1 MISGGDG
8 GLSIGVIHME
18 QYKLLNE
25 NNPIKDENLVEEFV
39 KLLKNMAETVYYNE
53 VVEFQISGTN
63 ENGFYIWYKII
74 DTEKTCPIMK

>member
-8 GLSIGVIHME
+8 GLTIGIVHMD

-25 NNPIKDENLVEEFV
+25 NNPIKDKNLAEEFV
-39 KLLKNMAETVYYNE
+39 KLLKNMVETVYFNE

-63 ENGFYIWYKII
+63 EFYIWYKINGK
-74 DTEKTCPIMK
+74 DK

>member
-25 NNPIKDENLVEEFV
+25 NNPIKDKNLVE
-39 KLLKNMAETVYYNE
+39 
-53 VVEFQISGTN
+53 
-63 ENGFYIWYKII
+63 
-74 DTEKTCPIMK
+74 

>member
-1 MISGGDG
+1 MISGGEG
-8 GLSIGVIHME
+8 GLSIGIVHMD

-39 KLLKNMAETVYYNE
+39 ELLRNMTQE
-53 VVEFQISGTN
+53 VVEYQISGTN

-74 DTEKTCPIMK
+74 RKTCPIMK

>member
-8 GLSIGVIHME
+8 GLTIGIVQMD

-25 NNPIKDENLVEEFV
+25 NNPIKDKNLVEEFV
-39 KLLKNMAETVYYNE
+39 KLLKNMAETVYFNE

-63 ENGFYIWYKII
+63 EFYIWYKII
-74 DTEKTCPIMK
+74 GKDK

>member
-8 GLSIGVIHME
+8 GLTIGIVHMD

-25 NNPIKDENLVEEFV
+25 NNPIKDKNLAEEFV
-39 KLLKNMAETVYYNE
+39 KLLRNMAETVYFNE

-63 ENGFYIWYKII
+63 EFYIWYKINGK
-74 DTEKTCPIMK
+74 DK

>member
-8 GLSIGVIHME
+8 GLTIGIVQMD

-25 NNPIKDENLVEEFV
+25 NNPIKDKNLAEEFV
-39 KLLKNMAETVYYNE
+39 KLLKNMAATVYSNE

-63 ENGFYIWYKII
+63 ENGFYIWYKIFDI
-74 DTEKTCPIMK
+74 EKTCPIMK

>member
-8 GLSIGVIHME
+8 GLTIGIVHMD

-25 NNPIKDENLVEEFV
+25 NNPIKDKNLAEEFV
-39 KLLKNMAETVYYNE
+39 KLLKNMAETVYFNE

-63 ENGFYIWYKII
+63 EFYIWYKINGK
-74 DTEKTCPIMK
+74 DK

>member
-8 GLSIGVIHME
+8 GLTIGIVHMD

-25 NNPIKDENLVEEFV
+25 NNPIKDKNLAEKFV
-39 KLLKNMAETVYYNE
+39 KLLKNMAETVYFNE

-63 ENGFYIWYKII
+63 EFYIWYKII
-74 DTEKTCPIMK
+74 GKDK

>member
-25 NNPIKDENLVEEFV
+25 NNPIKDKNLAEEYVE
-39 KLLKNMAETVYYNE
+39 LLRNMTQTVYLDG
-53 VVEFQISGTN
+53 VVEYQISGTY
-63 ENGFYIWYKII
+63 ENGFYIWYKIN
-74 DTEKTCPIMK
+74 

>member
-8 GLSIGVIHME
+8 GLTIGIVHMD

-25 NNPIKDENLVEEFV
+25 NNPIKDKNLAEEFV
-39 KLLKNMAETVYYNE
+39 KLLRNMAETVYFNE

-63 ENGFYIWYKII
+63 EFYILFKII
-74 DTEKTCPIMK
+74 GKDK

>member
-8 GLSIGVIHME
+8 GLTIGIVQMD

-25 NNPIKDENLVEEFV
+25 NNPIKDKNLVEEFV
-39 KLLKNMAETVYYNE
+39 KLLKNMVETVYFNE
-53 VVEFQISGTN
+53 VVEFQISEN

-74 DTEKTCPIMK
+74 GKDK

>member
-8 GLSIGVIHME
+8 GLSIGVVHMDR
-18 QYKLLNE
+18 YKLLNE
-25 NNPIKDENLVEEFV
+25 NPIKDKNLVEEFV
-39 KLLKNMAETVYYNE
+39 KLLKNMAETVYFNE

-74 DTEKTCPIMK
+74 RKTCPIMK

>member
-8 GLSIGVIHME
+8 GLTIGIVHMD

-25 NNPIKDENLVEEFV
+25 NNPIKDKNLAEEFV
-39 KLLKNMAETVYYNE
+39 KLLRNMAETVYFNE

-63 ENGFYIWYKII
+63 EFYIWYKII
-74 DTEKTCPIMK
+74 GKDK

>member
-8 GLSIGVIHME
+8 GLTIGIVHMD

-25 NNPIKDENLVEEFV
+25 NNPIKDKNLAEEFV
-39 KLLKNMAETVYYNE
+39 KLLKNMAETVYFNE

-63 ENGFYIWYKII
+63 EFYIWYKII
-74 DTEKTCPIMK
+74 GKDK

>member
-8 GLSIGVIHME
+8 GLTIGIVQMD

-25 NNPIKDENLVEEFV
+25 NNPIKDKNLAEEFV
-39 KLLKNMAETVYYNE
+39 KLLKNMAETVYFNE

-63 ENGFYIWYKII
+63 EFYIWYKII
-74 DTEKTCPIMK
+74 GKDK

>member
-8 GLSIGVIHME
+8 GLTIGIVQMD

-25 NNPIKDENLVEEFV
+25 NNPIKDKNLVEEFV
-39 KLLKNMAETVYYNE
+39 KLLENMVETVYSNE

-74 DTEKTCPIMK
+74 RKTCPIMK

>member
-8 GLSIGVIHME
+8 GLSIGVVHMD

-25 NNPIKDENLVEEFV
+25 NNPIKDKNLVEEFV
-39 KLLKNMAETVYYNE
+39 KLLKNMAETVYFNE

-63 ENGFYIWYKII
+63 EFYIWYKII
-74 DTEKTCPIMK
+74 RKTCPIMK

>member
-8 GLSIGVIHME
+8 GLSIGIVHMD

-25 NNPIKDENLVEEFV
+25 NNPIKDKNLAEEFV
-39 KLLKNMAETVYYNE
+39 ELLRNMTQTVYFNE
-53 VVEFQISGTN
+53 VVEYQISGTN

-74 DTEKTCPIMK
+74 RKTCPIMK